1 MQRCCITLRGGLAM
15 MARSK
20 KSLTPTEAAIID
32 LERQEEAIAARR
44 KALGLDPAVPVV
56 PTDAQND
63 MRMAPDH
70 VIELTRP
77 VRLDIPFDD
86 PVATRDL
93 LGMLMRAFEEAQ
105 AISQDHGLGPIRQRM
120 RMRET
125 VKIAANLVVLARGM
139 KPRGWRGSDI
149 DRR

>member
-1 MQRCCITLRGGLAM
+1 MNNVTTLPGLS
-15 MARSK
+15 RP
-20 KSLTPTEAAIID
+20 LTTTEAAIID
-32 LERQEEAIAARR
+32 LERQEAAIAERR
-44 KALGLDPAVPVV
+44 KALGLDPAIPVV

-77 VRLDIPFDD
+77 VRIDIPFDD

-105 AISQDHGLGPIRQRM
+105 AISHDHPLGIIRQRM

-125 VKIAANLVVLARGM
+125 IKVAANMVVLQRGM
-139 KPRGWRGSDI
+139 KPRGWRGS
-149 DRR
+149 